1 MRVFIVPQSVLSRQH
16 CASGIPPSLAKVVVS
31 HAAWLSHPPTTHTPG
46 PGRALQPAACPG
58 MCHGQGWGHGTAGV
72 EVQPDMMMLHGGT
85 GCCPEGRRV
94 QEGCASPTLGEK
106 RMALGMP
113 LSSCRQRCPWAFRP
127 QHSPLLLETARCSE
141 PTLLLLL
148 MAAGVQATE
157 PGTTSCRIFLPALPS
172 QQPSPGA
179 AARQD
184 LARCRDS
191 PAALRGDEQGGR
203 GSQLGDTGHLW
214 QLSPCCQ
221 LPSQGPSE
229 HRAPWQQ
236 LLRGIIPSWRAA
248 RAERSAGGGAAV
260 VRSIFASCPP
270 PKNPRRDAAL
280 GSAAGHGL
288 GPLRPQE
295 ASLPPPPPP
304 PLGNPC
310 PGDAGLQQCVGPCSS
325 GEQLQHPKV
334 GTDHRS
340 PQSPGIPRRGWGAL
354 QGSQSS
360 ILCSILRAPPRH
372 PKAGLLPDPI
382 PPSGGVFWGR
392 SGWVRCNGTGMD

>member
-1 MRVFIVPQSVLSRQH
+1 
-16 CASGIPPSLAKVVVS
+16 
-31 HAAWLSHPPTTHTPG
+31 
-46 PGRALQPAACPG
+46 
-58 MCHGQGWGHGTAGV
+58 
-72 EVQPDMMMLHGGT
+72 MMMLHGGT

-141 PTLLLLL
+141 PTLLLLLLLL

-304 PLGNPC
+304 LGNPC

-334 GTDHRS
+334 GADHRS

-392 SGWVRCNGTGMD
+392 SGWVRCNGTGKD

>member
-1 MRVFIVPQSVLSRQH
+1 MGGLAAVLRAGGSRRAALLPSLERKGWLWGCLSPPAGKGVPGLSDHSTAHCCWRQLG
-16 CASGIPPSLAKVVVS
+16 AVSPPSS
-31 HAAWLSHPPTTHTPG
+31 SSSWL
-46 PGRALQPAACPG
+46 
-58 MCHGQGWGHGTAGV
+58 
-72 EVQPDMMMLHGGT
+72 
-85 GCCPEGRRV
+85 
-94 QEGCASPTLGEK
+94 QE
-106 RMALGMP
+106 
-113 LSSCRQRCPWAFRP
+113 CRQLSLAPP
-127 QHSPLLLETARCSE
+127 P
-141 PTLLLLL
+141 
-148 MAAGVQATE
+148 AGF
-157 PGTTSCRIFLPALPS
+157 FLPALPS

-221 LPSQGPSE
+221 LPAQGPSE

-295 ASLPPPPPP
+295 ASLPPPPP
-304 PLGNPC
+304 LGNPC

-334 GTDHRS
+334 GADHRS

-382 PPSGGVFWGR
+382 PPSGGEFWGR
-392 SGWVRCNGTGMD
+392 SGWVRYNGTGMD